1 MTGDHSVIY
10 IRIMGTCK
18 EGSWLTLEVQE
29 AMETTLSTGD
39 SEGIQKEKYVKKKL
53 RREAQKNS
61 PTSILSGI

>member
-1 MTGDHSVIY
+1 
-10 IRIMGTCK
+10 MGTCK